1 MWERRTH
8 ARILVRDADAGRII
22 GSAGSSIA
30 AMEKEAGSGARIT
43 LSGRDQILAGTDRR
57 VVFLSGPFRAV
68 MDAADLLLQK
78 IPPRY
83 QGEQADN
90 TVVLVVP
97 YACCGALIGKGGTL
111 IKWLAQES
119 NAGITVSH
127 HRLCYGFN
135 DRLVNITG
143 RLEHQLQAIFLILSE
158 LLDDVHYL
166 SSYQNQWLAAALVF
180 HVVMF
185 QVLGVTAMLK
195 MSMSRDT
202 TAGDLANP
210 VNQLNHLLLLGFLQP
225 DTPVGSADVDDGRD
239 VQGTLTIAVASEYVG
254 AVIGRGGRV
263 IKEIQQATGALITV
277 FKGKLLPGMRE
288 RWVGTNDIQQ
298 VSGGGDQR
306 DAGGG
311 GCRGGD
317 DRGAHLVR
325 HGSPRTEAG
334 WRGEEAFPF
343 VKPVE

>member
-1 MWERRTH
+1 MGSSPPPPPTTTVTKRRTD
-8 ARILVRDADAGRII
+8 ARILVREADAGRII

-30 AMEKEAGSGARIT
+30 AMEKEASSGARIT
-43 LSGRDQILAGTDRR
+43 LPARDQLLAGTDHR
-57 VVFLSGPFRAV
+57 VVFHSGPFRAV
-68 MDAADLLLQK
+68 MDAADLLLHK
-78 IPPRY
+78 IPRY
-83 QGEQADN
+83 QGDN
-90 TVVLVVP
+90 TVVLEVP

-143 RLEHQLQAIFLILSE
+143 YLEDQLQAIFLILSE

-166 SSYQNQWLAAALVF
+166 SSYQRVGF
-180 HVVMF
+180 PRYHVSSVGRDGDG
-185 QVLGVTAMLK
+185 QDEHVERYH
-195 MSMSRDT
+195 SR
-202 TAGDLANP
+202 
-210 VNQLNHLLLLGFLQP
+210 P
-225 DTPVGSADVDDGRD
+225 DTPVGSPDVDDGRD
-239 VQGTLTIAVASEYVG
+239 YVG

-288 RWVGTNDIQQ
+288 RWVGMNNIQQ
-298 VSGGGDQR
+298 VSVSAAPVAYLCVCNLTCNVCVMCVACREVVINGTREAVDAAEAMIAEHISYAMGRRGRKLGGEGR
-306 DAGGG
+306 
-311 GCRGGD
+311 R
-317 DRGAHLVR
+317 
-325 HGSPRTEAG
+325 S
-334 WRGEEAFPF
+334 F

>member
-1 MWERRTH
+1 MGSSPPPATDDDRYQDPMWERRTH

-68 MDAADLLLQK
+68 MDAADLLLHK
-78 IPPRY
+78 TPPRY

-158 LLDDVHYL
+158 LLDDVQYL
-166 SSYQNQWLAAALVF
+166 SSYQSVGF
-180 HVVMF
+180 PRYHVSSIGRDGDGQDEHVERYH
-185 QVLGVTAMLK
+185 
-195 MSMSRDT
+195 SR
-202 TAGDLANP
+202 
-210 VNQLNHLLLLGFLQP
+210 P

-263 IKEIQQATGALITV
+263 IKEIQQGYGRVDHGVQGEALTWDE
-277 FKGKLLPGMRE
+277 GK
-288 RWVGTNDIQQ
+288 
-298 VSGGGDQR
+298 GGGDQR

>member
-1 MWERRTH
+1 MGSSPPAPGPASAATDDDRYQDPMWERWTH

-30 AMEKEAGSGARIT
+30 AMEKEAGSGARIA
-43 LSGRDQILAGTDRR
+43 LSARDQLLAGTDRR

-68 MDAADLLLQK
+68 MDAADLLLHK
-78 IPPRY
+78 IPRY

-111 IKWLAQES
+111 IKSLAEAA

-127 HRLCYGFN
+127 HRICYGFN

-143 RLEHQLQAIFLILSE
+143 HLDDQLQAIFLILSE

-166 SSYQNQWLAAALVF
+166 SSYQRVGF
-180 HVVMF
+180 PRYHVSSVGRDGDG
-185 QVLGVTAMLK
+185 QDEHVERYH
-195 MSMSRDT
+195 SRP
-202 TAGDLANP
+202 G
-210 VNQLNHLLLLGFLQP
+210 
-225 DTPVGSADVDDGRD
+225 TPVGPPDVDDGRD
-239 VQGTLTIAVASEYVG
+239 VEGTLTIAVASEYVG

-263 IKEIQQATGALITV
+263 IREIQQATGACITV

-288 RWVGTNDIQQ
+288 REVVINGT
-298 VSGGGDQR
+298 R
-306 DAGGG
+306 DAVDAAEAMIAEHISYAMDRRGRKQGGEG
-311 GCRGGD
+311 RP
-317 DRGAHLVR
+317 
-325 HGSPRTEAG
+325 S
-334 WRGEEAFPF
+334 
-343 VKPVE
+343 VE

>member
-1 MWERRTH
+1 MGSSPPPATDDDRYQDPMWERRTH

-68 MDAADLLLQK
+68 MDAADLLLHK
-78 IPPRY
+78 TPPRY

-158 LLDDVHYL
+158 LLDDVQYL
-166 SSYQNQWLAAALVF
+166 SSYQSVGF
-180 HVVMF
+180 PRYHVSSIGRDGDGQDEHVERYH
-185 QVLGVTAMLK
+185 
-195 MSMSRDT
+195 SR
-202 TAGDLANP
+202 
-210 VNQLNHLLLLGFLQP
+210 P

-298 VSGGGDQR
+298 GGGDQR

-334 WRGEEAFPF
+334 WRGEEA
-343 VKPVE
+343 

>member
-43 LSGRDQILAGTDRR
+43 LSARDQLLAGTDRR

-68 MDAADLLLQK
+68 MDAADLLLHK
-78 IPPRY
+78 IPRY
-83 QGEQADN
+83 QGEHADN

-111 IKWLAQES
+111 IKSLAEAS

-127 HRLCYGFN
+127 HRVCYGFN

-143 RLEHQLQAIFLILSE
+143 HLEDQLQAIFLILSE

-166 SSYQNQWLAAALVF
+166 SSYQRVGF
-180 HVVMF
+180 PRYHVSSVERDGDG
-185 QVLGVTAMLK
+185 QDEYVQRYH
-195 MSMSRDT
+195 SR
-202 TAGDLANP
+202 
-210 VNQLNHLLLLGFLQP
+210 P
-225 DTPVGSADVDDGRD
+225 DTPVGSPDIDDGRH
-239 VQGTLTIAVASEYVG
+239 VEGTLTIAVANEYVG
-254 AVIGRGGRV
+254 AVVGRGGRV
-263 IKEIQQATGALITV
+263 IKEIEQGYGRVDHGVQGEALTWD
-277 FKGKLLPGMRE
+277 E
-288 RWVGTNDIQQ
+288 RK
-298 VSGGGDQR
+298 GGGDQR

-325 HGSPRTEAG
+325 HGSPQAEAG
-334 WRGEEAFPF
+334 WRGEEDFCGVASAGAMQQSRAW
-343 VKPVE
+343 